1 MVIDFFDVVDMIDIV
16 LEDKRYGS
24 VNCFCVNIIINE
36 INLIMVILSFNI
48 IFESFGMVM
57 IVVVFVSLF
66 MLFW

>member
-16 LEDKRYGS
+16 LEDKKYGS

>member
-24 VNCFCVNIIINE
+24 VNCFYVNIIINE